1 MKAALAHE
9 YLRRMLSALCS
20 DLAQL
25 TTSLIASIAQDPKL
39 ARLQPLSL
47 ALLDKVLELSN
58 LIVSSSTADLIP
70 VHGLRSEPKLWD
82 EPPPSPPEQLPE
94 ENGAPEEGDL

>member
-9 YLRRMLSALCS
+9 YLRRMLSTLCA
-20 DLAQL
+20 DLAEL
-25 TTSLIASIAQDPKL
+25 TTTLISAIAHDPKC

-58 LIVSSSTADLIP
+58 LIISSATADLIP
-70 VHGLRSEPKLWD
+70 VSGLRSEPRLWD
-82 EPPPSPPEQLPE
+82 EPGQPEETAQ